1 MNGWKNHQTWNVSLW
16 LQNEENVYNRML
28 ERLLKLSGN
37 PTSSQAK
44 AIAIHAI
51 GNRTPDNV
59 PLNSPVICWSEI
71 AEMMAECK

>member
-16 LQNEENVYNRML
+16 LQNEEAIYNRML
-28 ERLLKLSGN
+28 ERLLKLPSK
-37 PTSSQAK
+37 PTASQAK

-51 GNRTPDNV
+51 GNRTADNV
-59 PLNSPVICWSEI
+59 PLTSPVICWSEI